1 MEYQKIANLIDD
13 DTLDQPSK
21 FRTRNWVEI
30 NDESR
35 GAYNVN
41 SQIKF
46 KTTMLKSSLCDYSD
60 AYILVKGTISVNN
73 TAAQGAAANN
83 TNKKVIFKNCAPFT
97 NCISEIN
104 NTQIDNAKDIDI
116 VMPMYNLIEYSD
128 NYAKTTGSIWQYCKD
143 IPARNNN
150 NEITEFT
157 LVNTTDSFKFKAKI
171 TGQTED
177 DGTKDVEIM
186 VPLKYLS
193 NFWRTLEMPL
203 INCEVN
209 LILTWSSTCVLI
221 STNIPN
227 QAAIFEITDTK
238 LYVPVVT
245 LSTQENTKF
254 LQQLESGFKR
264 VINWNKYL
272 SKPELL
278 AQNPNLNHLVEP
290 SFQGVNRLFV
300 LAFENDNDGTSNE
313 QSYLPTVEIKDYNT
327 MINGE
332 NVFDQP
338 IKNTKVTYDNI
349 RKIATGQGD
358 DYTTRCLLNYP
369 YFANT
374 YKMFAVNLS
383 KQQALDA
390 DPRAIQQIN
399 FTANIDRAAANKS
412 LLYSGR
418 SKRNYSR
425 LFTGNSK
432 SIVNKIIFNLNTY
445 KCFALVSTTLIK

>member
-13 DTLDQPSK
+13 NTLNQPSK

-35 GAYNVN
+35 GVYNVN

-46 KTTMLKSSLCDYSD
+46 KTTMLKSSLCDYSN
-60 AYILVKGTISVNN
+60 AYILVKGTINVNN

-104 NTQIDNAKDIDI
+104 KIQIDNAIDIDI

-128 NYAKTTGSIWQYCKD
+128 NYAKTTGSLWQYCKD

-157 LVNTTDSFKFKAKI
+157 LGNTTDSLNFKVKF
-171 TGQTED
+171 TGQTGNN
-177 DGTKDVEIM
+177 GTKDVEIM
-186 VPLKYLS
+186 VPLKYVS

-203 INCEVN
+203 INCEFN
-209 LILTWSSTCVLI
+209 LILTWASTCVLI
-221 STNIPN
+221 ATNIPN

-238 LYVPVVT
+238 LYVPVVA

-254 LQQLESGFKR
+254 LKQLKSGFKR

-290 SFQGVNRLFV
+290 SFQGINRLFV
-300 LAFENDNDGTSNE
+300 LAFSNDNRRTSDE
-313 QSYLPTVEIKDYNT
+313 RYYLPTVEIKDYNI

-332 NVFDQP
+332 NFFDQP
-338 IKNTKVTYDNI
+338 IKNNKVTYDNI
-349 RKIATGQGD
+349 RKIAAGQGD
-358 DYTTRCLLNYP
+358 DYTTGCLLDYP

-374 YKMFAVNLS
+374 YKMIAVDLS

-399 FTANIDRAAANKS
+399 FTVNLDRAA
-412 LLYSGR
+412 
-418 SKRNYSR
+418 
-425 LFTGNSK
+425 
-432 SIVNKIIFNLNTY
+432 NTRVY
-445 KCFALVSTTLIK
+445 FVLEEGKETVLDFSQGTVKVL

>member
-13 DTLDQPSK
+13 DASNQPSK
-21 FRTRNWVEI
+21 FRTRSWIEI

-46 KTTMLKSSLCDYSD
+46 KTTMLESSLCDYSD

-104 NTQIDNAKDIDI
+104 NTQLDNAKDIDI

-128 NYAKTTGSIWQYCKD
+128 NYAKTTGSLWQYCKD
-143 IPARNNN
+143 IPARNDNN
-150 NEITEFT
+150 QIIVFD
-157 LVNTTDSFKFKAKI
+157 VNNVTDSFNFKVKI
-171 TGQTED
+171 TGRTGN

-221 STNIPN
+221 ATGN
-227 QAAIFEITDTK
+227 QNQNTTFAITDTK

-254 LQQLESGFKR
+254 FQQLKSGFKR
-264 VINWNKYL
+264 VINCNKYL

-300 LAFENDNDGTSNE
+300 LAFENDDDRTSDD
-313 QSYLPTVEIKDYNT
+313 QYYLPTVEIKDYNIV
-327 MINGE
+327 INGE
-332 NVFDQP
+332 NFFDQP
-338 IKNTKVTYDNI
+338 IKNNKVTYDNI

-358 DYTTRCLLNYP
+358 DYANGCLLDYP
-369 YFANT
+369 
-374 YKMFAVNLS
+374 
-383 KQQALDA
+383 
-390 DPRAIQQIN
+390 
-399 FTANIDRAAANKS
+399 
-412 LLYSGR
+412 
-418 SKRNYSR
+418 
-425 LFTGNSK
+425 LFCK
-432 SIVNKIIFNLNTY
+432 YL
-445 KCFALVSTTLIK
+445 